1 MRFSR
6 NEHKKLTGHVYF
18 RGRPRLTLDHKI
30 HESLSRLSVKSTVHH
45 TLVLALTNCKQQRSP
60 SYLVFRSCWRVL
72 HACALNYLTTER
84 NYKLKTEE
92 LVQNS
97 LTLPTLSHI
106 RRVRKLENQ
115 LALFSRKANRL
126 VTIE

>member
-45 TLVLALTNCKQQRSP
+45 KLVLALTKQQRSP

-97 LTLPTLSHI
+97 LTLPTLSNI

>member
-45 TLVLALTNCKQQRSP
+45 TLVLALTKQQRSP
-60 SYLVFRSCWRVL
+60 TYLV
-72 HACALNYLTTER
+72 
-84 NYKLKTEE
+84 
-92 LVQNS
+92 
-97 LTLPTLSHI
+97 
-106 RRVRKLENQ
+106 LEAAGEFSM
-115 LALFSRKANRL
+115 LALL
-126 VTIE
+126 TILLLRETIN

>member
-6 NEHKKLTGHVYF
+6 NEHKKLTGYVYF

-60 SYLVFRSCWRVL
+60 SYLV
-72 HACALNYLTTER
+72 
-84 NYKLKTEE
+84 
-92 LVQNS
+92 
-97 LTLPTLSHI
+97 
-106 RRVRKLENQ
+106 LEAGEFSM
-115 LALFSRKANRL
+115 LALL
-126 VTIE
+126 TILLLRETIN

>member
-45 TLVLALTNCKQQRSP
+45 KLVLALTKQQRSP
-60 SYLVFRSCWRVL
+60 SYLV
-72 HACALNYLTTER
+72 
-84 NYKLKTEE
+84 
-92 LVQNS
+92 
-97 LTLPTLSHI
+97 
-106 RRVRKLENQ
+106 LEAAGEFSM
-115 LALFSRKANRL
+115 LALL
-126 VTIE
+126 TILLLRETIN

>member
-60 SYLVFRSCWRVL
+60 SYLV
-72 HACALNYLTTER
+72 
-84 NYKLKTEE
+84 
-92 LVQNS
+92 
-97 LTLPTLSHI
+97 
-106 RRVRKLENQ
+106 LEAAGEFFM
-115 LALFSRKANRL
+115 LALLTIL
-126 VTIE
+126 VLRETIN

>member
-18 RGRPRLTLDHKI
+18 RGRPRLTLNHKI

-60 SYLVFRSCWRVL
+60 SYLV
-72 HACALNYLTTER
+72 
-84 NYKLKTEE
+84 
-92 LVQNS
+92 
-97 LTLPTLSHI
+97 
-106 RRVRKLENQ
+106 LEAGEFSM
-115 LALFSRKANRL
+115 LALL
-126 VTIE
+126 TILLLRETIN